1 MRRAGID
8 SRYLQILKQSL
19 KNYILYKFLFSSL
32 PEFFPPNK
40 RTEENFKLVFEEK
53 GLAEVLR
60 YQKAQANS
68 GNKKDL
74 SNQLL
79 EDISDNKPVKEI
91 IASVKEAAV
100 KYRLQEHEI
109 INAVH
114 KIY

>member
-1 MRRAGID
+1 V
-8 SRYLQILKQSL
+8 S
-19 KNYILYKFLFSSL
+19 ILYSL

-74 SNQLL
+74 SNQLV
-79 EDISDNKPVKEI
+79 EDISENKPVKEI
-91 IASVKEAAV
+91 IASVKEAVV

-109 INAVH
+109 ITSVL
-114 KIY
+114 YF

>member
-1 MRRAGID
+1 MLLIYYCLAR
-8 SRYLQILKQSL
+8 
-19 KNYILYKFLFSSL
+19 SL

-60 YQKAQANS
+60 YQKAQVTIFDKLKLLDLAQCLIIVQANS

-74 SNQLL
+74 SNQLV
-79 EDISDNKPVKEI
+79 EDISDNKPVKDI
-91 IASVKEAAV
+91 IASVKEAVV

-109 INAVH
+109 ITSVL
-114 KIY
+114 